1 MEDKN
6 WTAEVRREMKEYFV
20 MDVGGTELKYGLLN
34 QSGRL
39 VSQVRKRPSKSKE
52 SKAVIMDNFQSVIA
66 EMAKESHGKLEGFAF
81 AFPGEFDYENGISK
95 ITGLDKYEEI
105 YNLNLRT
112 EFQKMICSEPICGF
126 CRDPEA
132 APVVFINDVEAFARG
147 VAEPGEKL
155 MALVIGT
162 GAGSA
167 FIEDNRAAEK
177 GKNGVPQ
184 NGMIYNQPFYGKQI
198 DDWIS
203 KRGLMELSRWRLGME
218 LDGKEL
224 AELLAKGNDLAK
236 EVYWDFGEYVMEAV
250 MPYLLEFQPDVLVLG
265 GQIMKSFP
273 LFGEEIKRQ
282 CKRFRIRLQVETRTS
297 ELTFVGLYKTFFREN

>member
-1 MEDKN
+1 
-6 WTAEVRREMKEYFV
+6 MKKYFV
-20 MDVGGTELKYGLLN
+20 MDVGGTELKYGLLDPCGN
-34 QSGRL
+34 LASE
-39 VSQVRKRPSKSKE
+39 VRKRPSKSKE
-52 SKAVIMDNFQSVIA
+52 SKDVILENFQTAMA
-66 EMAKESHGKLEGFAF
+66 EMAKESHGQLEGFAF

-95 ITGLDKYEEI
+95 ITGLDKYEAL

-112 EFQKMICSEPICGF
+112 EFQRMICSEPICGF
-126 CRDPEA
+126 CRKAQA

-167 FIEDNRAAEK
+167 FIEDSRAAEK
-177 GKNGVPQ
+177 GKNGVPE
-184 NGMIYNQPFYGKQI
+184 NGMIYSQPFYGKLV

-203 KRGLMELSRWRLGME
+203 RRGLMELSRRKLGME
-218 LDGKEL
+218 VDGKEL
-224 AELLAKGNDLAK
+224 AELAAEGNDVAR

-273 LFGEEIKRQ
+273 LFGEETKRL
-282 CKRFRIRLQVETRTS
+282 CERYRIRLQVETRTS
-297 ELTFVGLYKTFFREN
+297 ELAFMGLYKTFFRED